1 MMSKMFDSE
10 FSIKKDLI
18 FLTDGTQF
26 QPDINTLPVNNVAH
40 TSVNGRSKMHYC
52 QLIHS
57 NNKNN
62 QEVTSEYVEEKRV
75 CDSRCDCSDC
85 SDEDKKICQ
94 NENNPERLL
103 STKIEGISSS
113 PILEELSGY
122 GFWKNVKIPSNGSI
136 SVRIP
141 FMGGPHKQLELNSI
155 VVRSRGR
162 DARFFVLLM

>member
-1 MMSKMFDSE
+1 MFDPE
-10 FSIKKDLI
+10 FSLKKDLV

-26 QPDINTLPVNNVAH
+26 QPNINVLPSTNAVD
-40 TSVNGRSKMHYC
+40 TSLKVRSKMHYC
-52 QLIHS
+52 QLIYS
-57 NNKNN
+57 NQKKD
-62 QEVTSEYVEEKRV
+62 EEGTSEYVEEERI

-94 NENNPERLL
+94 NDNSPERLL
-103 STKIEGISSS
+103 STKIEGIISS

-155 VVRSRGR
+155 VVRSRGI
-162 DARFFVLLM
+162 